1 MLPMGGDS
9 QKRKLVEEEVPE
21 ILGKHSK
28 MHVDYQYLD
37 DPYWDIEDQ
46 DATYQTF
53 ASDPNDVPENLKEA
67 QRSSEWEKAIKIK
80 LDQLVKTGMWK
91 LVDKLKDAIL
101 ISNKF
106 VFDKRNKA
114 GKITKYKAR
123 LVAKGCSQ
131 RPGYDYQETFSLV
144 LRMETVRVILLL
156 VLSKKLKLQ

>member
-1 MLPMGGDS
+1 M
-9 QKRKLVEEEVPE
+9 R
-21 ILGKHSK
+21 I
-28 MHVDYQYLD
+28 DYWYLD

-46 DATYQTF
+46 DATYQTS

-67 QRSSEWEKAIKIK
+67 QRSSEWAEWEKAIKIK
-80 LDQLVKTGMWK
+80 LDQLVETGTWK

-106 VFDKRNKA
+106 VFDKKRNKA

-131 RPGYDYQETFSLV
+131 RPGYDYQEPFSLV
-144 LRMETVRVILLL
+144 VCMETVRTILLL
-156 VLSKKLKLQ
+156 VLSIYKKNSKSSKWM